1 MRQLPRKPTV
11 LLVGASGFIGQSVLQ
26 WLAARGE
33 ANLRVL
39 TRRTTAVLKN
49 YQASIYVGDITDSA
63 TLGPAMAGVDL
74 IVNAASYTGS
84 DPLKAEQVNVEGTRN
99 LLEAAALCAVRGFVQ
114 VSTTAVYG
122 TGPHRGEAEA
132 ALRCGPESVVSSTRA
147 SAEQFVL
154 DAGGT
159 VIRAGLIYGAGD
171 RWFVP
176 SLIRMA
182 TILGGPVGDG
192 DSQLSVIGVEHLGRL
207 IAGILGSDIRGAG
220 IGPGPF
226 HAAEPVPVSVGQIL
240 RHIEDR
246 VTGPRW
252 SARTD
257 SASSRVLL
265 LNSGFTSHQVAL
277 VSEDH
282 WYQSGRLWA
291 LTDLQPPGFGF
302 SAVAAEWYRRAARQ
316 KLPHGC

>member
-1 MRQLPRKPTV
+1 MKQLPRKPTV
-11 LLVGASGFIGQSVLQ
+11 LLVGASGFVGQSVFR
-26 WLAARGE
+26 WLAANGD

-39 TRRTTAVLKN
+39 TRPTTTTLLN
-49 YQASIYVGDITDSA
+49 YQASIYVGDITDFA
-63 TLGPAMAGVDL
+63 TLGAAMAGADV

-84 DPLKAEQVNVEGTRN
+84 DPLKATQVNLEGTRN
-99 LLEAAALCAVRGFVQ
+99 LLEAASLAGVREFVQ
-114 VSTTAVYG
+114 VSTTSVYG
-122 TGPHRGEAEA
+122 TGPHRGETEA
-132 ALRCGPESVVSSTRA
+132 ALRCAPESVVSSTRA
-147 SAEQFVL
+147 SAEQLVL

-159 VIRAGLIYGAGD
+159 VIRAGLTYGAGD
-171 RWFVP
+171 KWFIP

-192 DSQLSVIGVEHLGRL
+192 ASKLSVIDVEHLGSL
-207 IAGILGSDIRGAG
+207 IAGMLSADILSAG

-240 RHIEDR
+240 RHIEDH

-257 SASSRVLL
+257 SVSSRALL
-265 LNSGFTSHQVAL
+265 RKSGFTSHQVAL
-277 VSEDH
+277 LSEDH
-282 WYQSGRLWA
+282 WYESGRLWIFS
-291 LTDLQPPGFGF
+291 DLQPPRFGF

>member
-1 MRQLPRKPTV
+1 MKLFPRKPTV
-11 LLVGASGFIGQSVLQ
+11 LLVGASGLVGQSVLRC
-26 WLAARGE
+26 LAAGGE

-39 TRRTTAVLKN
+39 TRQTNTVLLN
-49 YQASIYVGDITDSA
+49 YQASIYVGDITDFA
-63 TLGPAMAGVDL
+63 TLGAAMAGADV

-84 DPLKAEQVNVEGTRN
+84 DPLMATQVNLEGTRN
-99 LLEAAALCAVRGFVQ
+99 LLEAAAFSGVREFVQ
-114 VSTTAVYG
+114 VSTTSVYG
-122 TGPHRGEAEA
+122 TGPHRGETEA
-132 ALRCGPESVVSSTRA
+132 ALRCAPESAVSSTRA
-147 SAEQFVL
+147 SAEQLVL

-159 VIRAGLIYGAGD
+159 VIRAGLTYGAGD
-171 RWFVP
+171 RWFIP

-192 DSQLSVIGVEHLGRL
+192 ASKLSVIDVEHLGSL
-207 IAGILGSDIRGAG
+207 IAGMLSADILSAG

-226 HAAEPVPVSVGQIL
+226 HAAEPVPVSVGRIL
-240 RHIEDR
+240 RHIEDH

-257 SASSRVLL
+257 SVSSRALL
-265 LNSGFTSHQVAL
+265 RKSGFTSHQVAL
-277 VSEDH
+277 LSEDH
-282 WYQSGRLWA
+282 WYESGRLWI
-291 LTDLQPPGFGF
+291 LTDLQPPRFGF